1 LVGGEPLEQAVEGL
15 AAEVPVEGF
24 GGGVVGH
31 LEDQQPLGQL
41 LQVGEVLWLDHLA
54 LDDGEVDLFLVQPVG
69 VDR

>member
-1 LVGGEPLEQAVEGL
+1 LVGGEPLTQAVEGR

-24 GGGVVGH
+24 GGGVAAH
-31 LEDQQPLGQL
+31 LEGQQPLGQV

-54 LDDGEVDLFLVQPVG
+54 LDDGEVDPHLVQPVG